1 MDNIV
6 GRIAWRM
13 EDLEILIEGSD
24 RGSTRF
30 MVIREII
37 SSKILY
43 RKGVLNILRNIWTIE
58 VALMI
63 TKVGANMYSL
73 FCK

>member
-1 MDNIV
+1 
-6 GRIAWRM
+6 M

-63 TKVGANMYSL
+63 REVGANMYSL